1 MIRHPNF
8 SDRQDTHSPTY
19 WHEELTNLR
28 DLKAKVDEYG
38 GIHRLRSDILKL
50 EHELA
55 VIDGQARWVR
65 PVLLT
70 SNEQEA
76 K

>member
-1 MIRHPNF
+1 MTRHPNF
-8 SDRQDTHSPTY
+8 NARQQTHSPTY

-38 GIHRLRSDILKL
+38 GMDRLRADILKL

-55 VIDGQARWVR
+55 IVDGQARWVR
-65 PVLLT
+65 PVLLN
-70 SNEQEA
+70 SNKKA
-76 K
+76 KK